1 MQLSRQRPEESPKPC
16 KAYKNESF
24 LNGPHARLLRIQCEF
39 EEPRVRLEE
48 HKIENIVMIFG
59 SARSKAPDEYKK
71 NLDEL
76 TEKAKTDPTVKPQLV
91 RAERMKFLCRYHDET
106 VRLAKIITEFSMKR
120 QAEGLPSYTVGT
132 GAGPGMMEAAN
143 EGAWRAGGSSCGFG
157 ISLPFET
164 GLNPYVTPELGFE
177 FHYFFTRKFWM
188 AYKCM
193 GLVVAPGGYGT
204 CDELFEILT
213 LIQNMKIKH
222 KPPVILFG
230 KEYWTEVLHFD
241 VMEEYGLIGP
251 DARELVRTCDTAD
264 EALEILKQFWLERE
278 RNGLLLSPG
287 KRKTPQQVENGV
299 KRFRLNPDEVP
310 ERPMPPKAY
319 KNLDFI
325 KSSHSRVF
333 RIQCEF
339 EETRTRLEAQGI
351 SNTLMFSGS
360 GSVHTYAE
368 HLAAFA
374 EAAKDPVR
382 NAAEL
387 ARLAKQQ
394 PLLQYHQVS
403 RDLARRITA
412 WSMERAKRGKT
423 SYHVSTGGAC
433 GLVESANEGAWEA
446 GGKSLAFSDDVAKT
460 FNKYVT
466 PELAFNFHYFFT
478 QKFWIAYKCMGLVAL
493 PGGFGTCDEVFELL
507 TLMQTGKMKQKLPV
521 VLIGEDYW
529 KRSIKWQKM
538 ADYGMIS
545 DFDVQQLLFTD
556 SADAAFDHIIKF
568 WERNEERNETA
579 GLVGASPRRKLTPC
593 VSST

>member
-1 MQLSRQRPEESPKPC
+1 
-16 KAYKNESF
+16 
-24 LNGPHARLLRIQCEF
+24 
-39 EEPRVRLEE
+39 
-48 HKIENIVMIFG
+48 
-59 SARSKAPDEYKK
+59 
-71 NLDEL
+71 
-76 TEKAKTDPTVKPQLV
+76 
-91 RAERMKFLCRYHDET
+91 
-106 VRLAKIITEFSMKR
+106 
-120 QAEGLPSYTVGT
+120 
-132 GAGPGMMEAAN
+132 
-143 EGAWRAGGSSCGFG
+143 
-157 ISLPFET
+157 
-164 GLNPYVTPELGFE
+164 
-177 FHYFFTRKFWM
+177 M

>member
-1 MQLSRQRPEESPKPC
+1 
-16 KAYKNESF
+16 
-24 LNGPHARLLRIQCEF
+24 
-39 EEPRVRLEE
+39 
-48 HKIENIVMIFG
+48 
-59 SARSKAPDEYKK
+59 
-71 NLDEL
+71 
-76 TEKAKTDPTVKPQLV
+76 
-91 RAERMKFLCRYHDET
+91 
-106 VRLAKIITEFSMKR
+106 
-120 QAEGLPSYTVGT
+120 
-132 GAGPGMMEAAN
+132 
-143 EGAWRAGGSSCGFG
+143 
-157 ISLPFET
+157 
-164 GLNPYVTPELGFE
+164 
-177 FHYFFTRKFWM
+177 
-188 AYKCM
+188 
-193 GLVVAPGGYGT
+193 
-204 CDELFEILT
+204 
-213 LIQNMKIKH
+213 
-222 KPPVILFG
+222 
-230 KEYWTEVLHFD
+230 
-241 VMEEYGLIGP
+241 
-251 DARELVRTCDTAD
+251 
-264 EALEILKQFWLERE
+264 
-278 RNGLLLSPG
+278 
-287 KRKTPQQVENGV
+287 
-299 KRFRLNPDEVP
+299 
-310 ERPMPPKAY
+310 
-319 KNLDFI
+319 
-325 KSSHSRVF
+325 
-333 RIQCEF
+333 
-339 EETRTRLEAQGI
+339 
-351 SNTLMFSGS
+351 MFSGS

-387 ARLAKQQ
+387 TRLAKQQ